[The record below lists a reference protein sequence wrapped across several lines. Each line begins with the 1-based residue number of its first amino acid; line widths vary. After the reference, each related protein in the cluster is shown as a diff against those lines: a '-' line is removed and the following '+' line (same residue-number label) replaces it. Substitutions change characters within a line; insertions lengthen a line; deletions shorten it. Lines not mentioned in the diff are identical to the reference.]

1 MRSVVALAQTSFK
14 TRWLPRLGW
23 LLVVTLLVIFVWGLN
38 RRAQLEVTGTN
49 VIRMLFVPSVEQG
62 TLVERGDDL
71 ARFIRQDTGLVLRS
85 EVPTSYAAVIQALGS
100 GQADVAWMPAF
111 AYVIAHSRFGAEA
124 RLQVV
129 RSAEKFAVLVARS
142 GEGQPEDL
150 SDLAARSI
158 AVPRD
163 LQPELREMIVS
174 QLDRVAPEW
183 EVIEAVSDKDAV
195 RMLLEMPNQVDAA
208 ASSFVFSGPS
218 DFVGDGRKELEYDRP
233 GAIDSTQIIYTTED
247 SVSERASVY
256 YGCVF
261 SRTDSGVRRLEDFT
275 GQRFAFSDETS
286 TSGHIFPR
294 LLLQRFGVTLGRVY
308 YAGGHPNVVQAVWD
322 GKALGGSAFYSPP
335 SRQQREDG
343 LLVGDARYLML
354 KRMAEPER
362 RMQFVEDVRVLKLT
376 DPIPNDLCAVRRG
389 FPGETWRIFEESFGR
404 FLKTEE
410 GQAAFFDLL
419 AGVDVN
425 RASDADFDGFRTAL
439 DAAGMSADRL
449 LEQAEEKLES
459 RKDADE

>member
-1 MRSVVALAQTSFK
+1 MTTLTSARK
-14 TRWLPRLGW
+14 ARWLSRIGW
-23 LLVVTLLVIFVWGLN
+23 FLVLLLFVGFVWGLN
-38 RRAQLEVTGTN
+38 RRAKLEATGAN

-62 TLVERGDDL
+62 TLVQRGDDL

-111 AYVIAHSRFGAEA
+111 AYVIANSKYGTQA

-129 RSAEKFAVLVARS
+129 RSVEKFAVLVARS
-142 GEGQPEDL
+142 GEDQPQRL
-150 SDLAARSI
+150 ADLAGRPVVI
-158 AVPRD
+158 PET
-163 LQPELREMIVS
+163 LQMELRELIVTRLDS
-174 QLDRVAPEW
+174 EAPGWEQLNAAD
-183 EVIEAVSDKDAV
+183 DKDAV
-195 RMLLEMPNQVDAA
+195 RMLLERPDRISAA
-208 ASSFVFSGPS
+208 ASSFVHSGPN
-218 DFVGDGRKELEYDRP
+218 DLVGDGRKELEYDRS
-233 GAIDSTQIIYTTED
+233 GVVESTRIIFTTEE

-343 LLVGDARYLML
+343 LLVGDARYLLL

-362 RMQFVEDVRVLKLT
+362 RLAFVNDVRVMALT
-376 DPIPNDLCAVRRG
+376 DPIPNDLCAVRKG
-389 FPGETWRIFEESFGR
+389 FPEETWRTFEASFGR

-425 RASDADFDGFRTAL
+425 RATDADFDGFRKAL

-449 LEQAEEKLES
+449 LEQEEEKLER
-459 RKDADE
+459 RKGGGG